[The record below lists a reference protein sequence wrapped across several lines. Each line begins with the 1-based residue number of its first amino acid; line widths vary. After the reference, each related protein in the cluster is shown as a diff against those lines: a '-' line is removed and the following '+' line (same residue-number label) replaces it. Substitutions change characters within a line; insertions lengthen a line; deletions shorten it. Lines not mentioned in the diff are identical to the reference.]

1 MTTEI
6 APVLSR
12 PKPLSLA
19 EIESRL
25 KACPRLPSLRS
36 IDSALRELVHADTR
50 YTHQIADIVRRDP
63 SLTARLLRLVNSVYY
78 ALKTPVQSIEEAVFY
93 LGVRQI
99 RQLVMVTPVIE
110 DFQKLAA
117 RTEYPWRA
125 FWQHCI
131 GTAIL
136 TRELIAS
143 SQSPAAEMDYVA
155 GLLHDV
161 GKIAMAAAFP
171 SHFEAIYS
179 RGTPGERL
187 LRTERAILG
196 MDHAELGAR
205 YLQQHQLPASLIGTA
220 RYHHAPLQAAEHR
233 HLVAAVEVA
242 NLLARYGNIGQSGDV
257 EEVQDQAW
265 LQSDGW
271 HILFPEGSEQ
281 AADITNANLRRT
293 LDRLPSLLDGM
304 V

>member
-1 MTTEI
+1 
-6 APVLSR
+6 
-12 PKPLSLA
+12 
-19 EIESRL
+19 
-25 KACPRLPSLRS
+25 
-36 IDSALRELVHADTR
+36 
-50 YTHQIADIVRRDP
+50 
-63 SLTARLLRLVNSVYY
+63 
-78 ALKTPVQSIEEAVFY
+78 
-93 LGVRQI
+93 
-99 RQLVMVTPVIE
+99 MVTPVIE

-171 SHFEAIYS
+171 AHFDAIYAHGAG
-179 RGTPGERL
+179 RENL
-187 LRTERAILG
+187 LQTEREFLG

-205 YLQQHQLPASLIGTA
+205 YLQQHQLPAGLICTA
-220 RYHHAPLQAAEHR
+220 RHHHAPLQAAGHQ

-242 NLLARYGNIGQSGDV
+242 NLLARHGNIGQSGDTEV
-257 EEVQDQAW
+257 VQDEAW

-271 HILFPEGSEQ
+271 HILFPGGSEQ

-293 LDRLPSLLDGM
+293 LERLPSLLDGM